1 MRRLAGA
8 GSRTNV
14 FCELGAGVAEQEVRR
29 RLLDAPLSPD
39 EVVVASF
46 VAQRLGSP
54 FPLFLPKSTLL
65 VALTHSRLLLV
76 GLKFF
81 RPTRMTGEVHE
92 RPRSTTSIV
101 VLKASQ
107 LDRIQLSTMGANA
120 LVLLVQQRE
129 RRGVGR
135 VRELLSTGC

>member
-1 MRRLAGA
+1 LSLSKTSFPATPGTFA
-8 GSRTNV
+8 
-14 FCELGAGVAEQEVRR
+14 
-29 RLLDAPLSPD
+29 LSPPVSD
-39 EVVVASF
+39 HQDQPTTETP
-46 VAQRLGSP
+46 G
-54 FPLFLPKSTLL
+54 
-65 VALTHSRLLLV
+65 LV

-107 LDRIQLSTMGANA
+107 LDRSQLSTMGANA

-129 RRGVGR
+129 RRGVER
-135 VRELLSTGC
+135 VRGLLSTCC